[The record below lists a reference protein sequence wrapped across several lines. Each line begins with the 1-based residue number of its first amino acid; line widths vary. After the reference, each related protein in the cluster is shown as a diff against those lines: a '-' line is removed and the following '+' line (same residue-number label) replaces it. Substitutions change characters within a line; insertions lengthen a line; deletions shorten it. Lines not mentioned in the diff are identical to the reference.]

1 MIYMIAALSQNNQI
15 GLNNQ
20 MPWHLPEDLHYFK
33 TVTTG
38 HTVIMGRKTF
48 ESIGHPLPNRKN
60 IVLTQNPNFTL
71 DGVQV
76 IHTLKEALELCQ
88 ELPEIF
94 IIGGGE
100 IYKAFMPFA
109 NKLYLTLIPKMIIGD
124 TTFPDY
130 QNDFRCTHTTP
141 SKSSFED
148 GTTFSFTIWERK

>member
-1 MIYMIAALSQNNQI
+1 MIYIIAALSQNNQI

-48 ESIGHPLPNRKN
+48 ESIGHPLTNRKN
-60 IVLTQNPNFTL
+60 IVLTQNPNFTP

-88 ELPEIF
+88 ELPEVF

-100 IYKAFMPFA
+100 IYRAFMPFA
-109 NKLYLTLIPKMIIGD
+109 TKLYLTLIPKVIIGN

>member
-60 IVLTQNPNFTL
+60 IVLTQNPNFAP
-71 DGVQV
+71 DEVQV
-76 IHTLKEALELCQ
+76 IHNIKEALKLCQ
-88 ELPEIF
+88 ELPEVF

-100 IYKAFMPFA
+100 IYKAFMPYA
-109 NKLYLTLIPKMIIGD
+109 TKLYLTLIPKVIIGD

-130 QNDFRCTHTTP
+130 QNDFRCTHTMP
-141 SKSSFED
+141 SKSSLED

>member
-60 IVLTQNPNFTL
+60 IVLTQNPNFTP

-109 NKLYLTLIPKMIIGD
+109 NKLYLTLIPKVIIGD

>member
-1 MIYMIAALSQNNQI
+1 MIYIIAALSQNNQI

-60 IVLTQNPNFTL
+60 IVLTQNPNFTP

-88 ELPEIF
+88 ELPEVF

-100 IYKAFMPFA
+100 IYRAFMPFA
-109 NKLYLTLIPKMIIGD
+109 TKLYLTLIPKVIIGD